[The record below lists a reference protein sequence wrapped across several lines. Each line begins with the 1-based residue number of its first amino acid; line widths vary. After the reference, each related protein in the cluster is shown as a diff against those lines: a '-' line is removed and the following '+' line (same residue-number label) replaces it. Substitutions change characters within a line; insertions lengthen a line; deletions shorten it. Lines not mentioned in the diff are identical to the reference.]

1 MEMSRLGRIDL
12 VSGTR
17 YTLTFCGLV
26 DVHLTDRQARDLY
39 QLLHEEFK
47 PKYQLD
53 ISEIVSPPRGGGE
66 S

>member
-1 MEMSRLGRIDL
+1 MSRLGRTDL
-12 VSGTR
+12 VTGTW

-26 DVHLTDRQARDLY
+26 DVRLTDRQARDLY

-47 PKYQLD
+47 PKYQLG
-53 ISEIVSPPRGGGE
+53 ISEIVSPSPGGSE